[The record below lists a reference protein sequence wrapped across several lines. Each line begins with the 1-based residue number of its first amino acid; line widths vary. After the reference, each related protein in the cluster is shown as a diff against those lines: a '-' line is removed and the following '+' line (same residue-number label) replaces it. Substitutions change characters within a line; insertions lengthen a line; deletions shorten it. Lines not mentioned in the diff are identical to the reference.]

1 MKIPSRI
8 QLFPLTTEIE
18 TTSSGEHINIA
29 GCDLA
34 GLAVRFG
41 SPLYIYDAA
50 TLDGAVNAYQQALAE
65 FYPRQADITYAGKA
79 FFCLA
84 LAQWTQRHNLWVD
97 CTGLGEL
104 RIAEAAE
111 VPRMRTLLHGVNKSQ
126 QVLKAGLA
134 QAGTIVVDNLTELTR
149 IKALAANAE
158 GPLPNLWLRFKPGE
172 AVETHAH
179 IQTGQHDSKFG
190 MSGEEIVEGAHI
202 CQTNQLPFNG
212 LHFHLGSQF
221 HIPDP
226 IEHAVERTLDLAE
239 ELQLGADWTLCLGG
253 GWGVPYHEDDLPHPS
268 IKDFVRF
275 AAGTVVDGCSQRG
288 IPLPHLQLEPGRSL
302 VARAGVAI
310 YRVGTVKHMPER
322 RWILL
327 DGGLADNARMALYQ
341 ARYTA
346 LPVRDP
352 LRSISD
358 LPPAWLGGPF
368 CESSDVLV
376 EALPLPDIEPGELI
390 VIPVSGAYQL
400 SMASNYNG
408 ATRPA
413 VLWLEDGE
421 ATLIR
426 SRETPDD
433 LVRQDKPLP
442 KTQAKL
448 SSVLFQKYH
457 GLGNDYLVL
466 RQADYGAPFNP
477 IQIQQICDRNRGI
490 GSDGIVLDC
499 SKLDEDIFEARFF
512 NPDGSEAEKS
522 GNGLRIFARYLWD
535 ENRVSSEPFNIQT
548 KAGMVKAQVQQN
560 GERILV
566 EMGIANFDSLV
577 IPVEGTQ
584 REVINETLLIDDQEF
599 TYCAVSMGN
608 PHCVI
613 LCEEISPE
621 EAKKWG
627 ALIEIEPRF
636 PNRTNVQFMQVADR
650 ETIQIE
656 IWERGAGYTL
666 ASGSSSCAA
675 AAVAYRLGLCDGD
688 ITVHMQG
695 GELKI
700 SIDENYE
707 VCMKGPVAK
716 VWQGYL
722 SNDVFTE

>member
-18 TTSSGEHINIA
+18 TTSSGEHISIA
-29 GCDLA
+29 SCDLA
-34 GLAVRFG
+34 RLADRFG
-41 SPLYIYDAA
+41 TPLYIYDAA
-50 TLDGAVNAYQQALAE
+50 TLDETITAYQQSLAE
-65 FYPRQADITYAGKA
+65 FYPGQAGITYAGKA
-79 FFCLA
+79 FLSLA
-84 LAQWTQRHNLWVD
+84 LAQWTQRHKLWVD

-104 RIAEAAE
+104 HIASAAG
-111 VPRMRTLLHGVNKSQ
+111 VPRKHTLLHGVNKSQ

-158 GPLPNLWLRFKPGE
+158 VPLPNLWLRFKPGE

-190 MSGEEIVEGAHI
+190 MSGEEIVEAAHI
-202 CQTNQLPFNG
+202 CRTNQLPING

-226 IEHAVERTLDLAE
+226 IEHAIERTLDLAE

-268 IKDFVRF
+268 IEDFVRF

-302 VARAGVAI
+302 VAPAGVAL
-310 YRVGTVKHMPER
+310 YRVGTIKRTPQR

-327 DGGLADNARMALYQ
+327 DGGLADNPRFALYQ
-341 ARYTA
+341 AGYTA
-346 LPVRDP
+346 LPVINPQRTNAD
-352 LRSISD
+352 
-358 LPPAWLGGPF
+358 PAWFAGPF
-368 CESSDVLV
+368 CESGDVLI
-376 EALPLPDIEPGELI
+376 EALPFPDVQPDEII
-390 VIPVSGAYQL
+390 AIPVSGAYQL

-413 VLWLEDGE
+413 VLWLEDGVT
-421 ATLIR
+421 TLIR
-426 SRETPDD
+426 SRESPDD

-442 KTQAKL
+442 ETQAKL
-448 SSVLFQKYH
+448 SCILFHKYH
-457 GLGNDYLVL
+457 GLGNDYLVI
-466 RQADYGAPFNP
+466 RQADYGAPLTPN
-477 IQIQQICDRNRGI
+477 QIHQICDRNLGI

-548 KAGMVKAQVQQN
+548 KGGTVKAQVFQN
-560 GERILV
+560 GERISV
-566 EMGIANFDSLV
+566 EMGIASFDSRV
-577 IPVEGTQ
+577 IPVVGTQ
-584 REVINETLLIDDQEF
+584 REVINETLLIDEQGF
-599 TYCAVSMGN
+599 TYCAVSIGN

-613 LCEEISPE
+613 HCDEISPE
-621 EAKKWG
+621 DAKRWG

-636 PNRTNVQFMQVADR
+636 PNRTNVQFMQVLDR

-656 IWERGAGYTL
+656 IWERGTGYTL

-675 AAVAYRLGLCDGD
+675 AAVAHRLGLCDGD
-688 ITVHMQG
+688 ITVRMPG

-700 SIDENYE
+700 FIDENFE
-707 VCMKGPVAK
+707 VCMTGPVAK

-722 SNDVFTE
+722 SNDVFKE